1 MELSAGTHY
10 CPYHKKKDSSG
21 LNLKCKDC
29 GTENPEDAQFC
40 LECGSKLEKTQKIS
54 EDTPLKDAQG
64 GDLTLALKVMALT
77 RLLLPDINIPA
88 TTAMDA
94 RHYHC

>member
-1 MELSAGTHY
+1 VELSAGTHY

-54 EDTPLKDAQG
+54 EDTPLKDRDSEKKLDCG
-64 GDLTLALKVMALT
+64 KDKLKFQKFW
-77 RLLLPDINIPA
+77 
-88 TTAMDA
+88 
-94 RHYHC
+94 